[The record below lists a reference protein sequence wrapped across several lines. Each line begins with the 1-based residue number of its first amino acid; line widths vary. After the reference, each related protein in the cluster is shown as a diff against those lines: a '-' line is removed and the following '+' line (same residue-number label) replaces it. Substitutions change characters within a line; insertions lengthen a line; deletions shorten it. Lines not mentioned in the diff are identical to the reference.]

1 LKTKAEEKDSESR
14 MKEEK
19 NQINETRKR
28 WIHIGKQGRQR
39 CR

>member
-19 NQINETRKR
+19 NQINETGKR
-28 WIHIGKQGRQR
+28 
-39 CR
+39 